1 MVELGCVF
9 FLQDICRVEF
19 STGGGD
25 LRFSPCVVRCC
36 EKSFEGNPSFL
47 LSGLTFQV
55 FAVLYKEAGLVD
67 KLKGDT

>member
-1 MVELGCVF
+1 MSCVF
-9 FLQDICRVEF
+9 FLQEIGAVEF
-19 STGGGD
+19 SADGGA
-25 LRFSPCVVRCC
+25 LRFAPFVVRCC
-36 EKSFEGNPSFL
+36 EESFEGNPSFL